1 MHHHATDPLLAGRA
15 ESEVPCRAVRL
26 SSFRGRPLARIL
38 EPPGRQ
44 RLSAA
49 AVTVAANSD
58 AAAIFDLLAQSSS
71 VGRSVGRR
79 GRYHRRDCSGWTA
92 TDARPPTH
100 SMLLSLR
107 RIAAVERCADSIVT
121 HTHTHT
127 ASLLHHARRC
137 HITHDHPTI
146 CHLVVAGVQRTKLY
160 SFFVMRR
167 TRVQKTGLTAINL
180 LAAG

>member
-1 MHHHATDPLLAGRA
+1 VHHHATDPLLAGRA

-127 ASLLHHARRC
+127 ASLLHHGAV
-137 HITHDHPTI
+137 TSLMTI
-146 CHLVVAGVQRTKLY
+146 PQYAISSSLECNVQNCIVFLLCDVRASRKL
-160 SFFVMRR
+160 
-167 TRVQKTGLTAINL
+167 A
-180 LAAG
+180 